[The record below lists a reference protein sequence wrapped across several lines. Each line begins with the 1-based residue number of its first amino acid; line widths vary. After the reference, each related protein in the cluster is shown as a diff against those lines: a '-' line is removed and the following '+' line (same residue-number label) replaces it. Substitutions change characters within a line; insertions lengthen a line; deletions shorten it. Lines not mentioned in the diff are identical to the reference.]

1 MVNIYDF
8 LFNAYDLQ
16 ASLDWMTA
24 EIVDR
29 HRKGEMQSGV
39 PNPSL
44 SKICELVSRAASAI
58 TPAVQRRAFEN
69 TGLTLKVDGS
79 EDHKL
84 SGSLRLLL
92 SQHHQDPVPR
102 ADFLGKFFSRQE
114 IRCEQPTI
122 SKIFKVLC
130 ADAAKAKEEE
140 FCRTPILRKMK
151 SDQK

>member
-1 MVNIYDF
+1 
-8 LFNAYDLQ
+8 
-16 ASLDWMTA
+16 MTA

-39 PNPSL
+39 PNPPL
-44 SKICELVSRAASAI
+44 TKICELVSRAASAI

-92 SQHHQDPVPR
+92 SQNHQDPVPR
-102 ADFLGKFFSRQE
+102 ADFSERFFSREE
-114 IRCEQPTI
+114 IRCEQPSIT
-122 SKIFKVLC
+122 KIFKVLC
-130 ADAAKAKEEE
+130 ADAAKAKEKE
-140 FCRTPILRKMK
+140 FCRTPTIYKMK

>member
-1 MVNIYDF
+1 
-8 LFNAYDLQ
+8 
-16 ASLDWMTA
+16 MTA

-29 HRKGEMQSGV
+29 HRKGEMQTGV

-44 SKICELVSRAASAI
+44 TTICELVSRAACAI

-84 SGSLRLLL
+84 SSSLRLLL
-92 SQHHQDPVPR
+92 SQHHQDPIPR
-102 ADFLGKFFSRQE
+102 EDFFERFFSRHE
-114 IRCEQPTI
+114 IRCERQPFM

-140 FCRTPILRKMK
+140 FCRTPIVRKMK
-151 SDQK
+151 LDQK